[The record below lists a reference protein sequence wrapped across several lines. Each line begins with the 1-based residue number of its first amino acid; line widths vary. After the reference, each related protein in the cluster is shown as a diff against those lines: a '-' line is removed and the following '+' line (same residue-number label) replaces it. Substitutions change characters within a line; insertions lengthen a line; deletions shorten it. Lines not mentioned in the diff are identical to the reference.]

1 MSHQD
6 PIKAWLDKH
15 TPLEQCLWKTLSN
28 FQMANAAVLWL
39 RTLSS
44 LVVLKQLS
52 KISLPLRGKLLSMRI
67 V

>member
-1 MSHQD
+1 
-6 PIKAWLDKH
+6 
-15 TPLEQCLWKTLSN
+15 
-28 FQMANAAVLWL
+28 MANAAVLWL